1 MDYQDRNRAAQGTQ
15 QGLKT
20 WRKVRRKSTTA
31 RLLPTAT
38 PRPQSYRRP
47 GWPTPTSTP
56 QTGLASDYLNH
67 FNEAIMLL
75 EMVATCPDC
84 LADFHGWQPMSY
96 REHFQ
101 ASRFKGRDLAIAAY
115 DAANPVARDRLNT
128 LARTMTSV
136 IEITRGNMTADRSP
150 EAAAALAEHA
160 ASWLKLLI
168 ARAGAVINGRIDI
181 PDADAPQTVVDGL
194 MRHAAGQDLAA
205 LKC

>member
-15 QGLKT
+15 QGTQDVAQSAAQIDDGTL
-20 WRKVRRKSTTA
+20 VADSDA
-31 RLLPTAT
+31 AAAIISAPRLADANINPE
-38 PRPQSYRRP
+38 
-47 GWPTPTSTP
+47 
-56 QTGLASDYLNH
+56 TGLASDYLNH

-160 ASWLKLLI
+160 AAWLKLLI

-181 PDADAPQTVVDGL
+181 PDADAPQMVVDGL